1 MALSLSIP
9 SFHYAVT
16 RKHARPISRSEL
28 PSFRPKITLLLP
40 MRNESSNVG
49 RKISEAL
56 SFEYP
61 EEKLKIIV
69 VDSGSE
75 DHTASLASELLA
87 DRGQVISLAR
97 PGKSFAINSFL
108 DIVDTDFFVMMDA
121 DAICPEDTLINLIE
135 WFADSRIGAVC
146 GQQLDEFSEQDPYR
160 RRYNILRAGESAID
174 STPIFEG
181 SICCFRTE
189 AIGGNR
195 INPYI
200 NADDSQLAMITR
212 SSGFRSIMDP
222 MINFSEQSP
231 ISRKRKI
238 RRSQGLSR
246 ALLSRRDL
254 ILGTGSYGA
263 FMFSSIFFYVLMPW
277 LILASLSFFIIAGL
291 IFIEDY
297 SFSIL
302 SLNPILVIL
311 LISILISSNFCR
323 SFISGWGI
331 LLESHL
337 RILFGNNLAV
347 WNPER

>member
-1 MALSLSIP
+1 MGLSLSIP
-9 SFHYAVT
+9 TFHYAVA
-16 RKHARPISRSEL
+16 RKYSRPISKSGT

-40 MRNESSNVG
+40 MRNESSNVR

-61 EEKLKIIV
+61 EKKLEIIV
-69 VDSGSE
+69 IDSGSE

-108 DIVDTDFFVMMDA
+108 DMVDTDFFVMMDA
-121 DAICPEDTLINLIE
+121 DAICPEDSLIKLIE
-135 WFADSRIGAVC
+135 WFSDPRIGAVC

-160 RRYNILRAGESAID
+160 KRYNTLRTGESAID

-189 AIGGNR
+189 AIGRNR
-195 INPYI
+195 INPSI

-222 MINFSEQSP
+222 MINFSEHRP

-254 ILGTGSYGA
+254 IFGNGSYGV
-263 FMFSSIFFYVLMPW
+263 FVFSSLFFYVLMPW
-277 LILASLSFFIIAGL
+277 LILASFSFLIIATL
-291 IFIEDY
+291 IFIQDY
-297 SFSIL
+297 SFSIF
-302 SLNPILVIL
+302 SLKPIIAIL
-311 LISILISSNFCR
+311 LTSILISSNFCR
-323 SFISGWGI
+323 SFISGLVI

-337 RILFGNNLAV
+337 RILWGNNLAV